1 VGSKVAY
8 DKAVDVRRCT
18 ETFKKYVKPE
28 CAPEYF
34 RAALMCMASTN
45 RCQDHWSGGMRTVW
59 PQFLLWVSEHT
70 LPTETIILVAW
81 NGGAC
86 NLKWLW
92 GLTQAPNSQY
102 SWPSNVRYFVDP
114 CRVITK
120 YKPCQL
126 NKSKSKTRG
135 HALGIVWSFINNGRS
150 LEDAHNSIVDKG
162 SNRCAH

>member
-1 VGSKVAY
+1 VHGILPTDARITG
-8 DKAVDVRRCT
+8 A
-18 ETFKKYVKPE
+18 E
-28 CAPEYF
+28 
-34 RAALMCMASTN
+34 
-45 RCQDHWSGGMRTVW
+45 GMRTVW

-126 NKSKSKTRG
+126 NKSKLKTRG
-135 HALGIVWSFINNGRS
+135 HALGILWSFINNGQS
-150 LEDAHNSIVDKG
+150 LEDAHNSIVDAKAQTNVLTD
-162 SNRCAH
+162 NRLVSFIN